1 MKQQTGKII
10 AVSCV
15 MFKAG
20 KYIIYGQNQNKGITS
35 QEMEDLFTKTVIQPT
50 ENKGGFVFK
59 NDREF
64 QVIAQQTTGGD
75 VRQLHFEVT
84 LVLIYN

>member
-1 MKQQTGKII
+1 MDKIE
-10 AVSCV
+10 AKVSQA
-15 MFKAG
+15 K
-20 KYIIYGQNQNKGITS
+20 KW
-35 QEMEDLFTKTVIQPT
+35 KTCTEGSPTRLSMQPT

-84 LVLIYN
+84 LVLIHN